1 MKKVSSILWGIV
13 LVAAGVILALNAFG
27 VTSINIFFD
36 GWWTLI
42 IIVPCVIS
50 LFTSHD
56 KGGSLIGICVG
67 VFLLLCCQDVL
78 SFDMFWKLLIPAA
91 IVIIG
96 ISIIFKGIC
105 GNKGTEVYKMLKSNG
120 TEIKNTTA
128 TFSGTN
134 VNFGGEVFDG
144 AELNAIFGGI
154 KCDLRGAVIEKDCV
168 INASAIFGGIDIF
181 VPDNLNVKINST
193 SIFGGVSDKKHNN
206 NQANTPTLYINA
218 TCMFGGVDVK

>member
-50 LFTSHD
+50 LFTSND

-67 VFLLLCCQDVL
+67 VFLLLCCQDIL

-96 ISIIFKGIC
+96 ISMIIKSVC
-105 GNKGTEVYKMLKSNG
+105 GNKGTEVYKKLKSNG
-120 TEIKNTTA
+120 TEIKNATA

-134 VNFGGEVFDG
+134 VNFDGEVFDG
-144 AELNAIFGGI
+144 AELNAVFGGV

>member
-1 MKKVSSILWGIV
+1 MKKVSSILWGVV

-27 VTSINIFFD
+27 ITSINIFFD

-42 IIVPCVIS
+42 IIVPSVIG
-50 LFTSHD
+50 LFTNHD
-56 KGGSLIGICVG
+56 KGGSIIGICIG
-67 VFLLLCCQDVL
+67 AFLLLCCQDVL

-96 ISIIFKGIC
+96 VNIIISNVR
-105 GNKGTEVYKMLKSNG
+105 GNKGTEVYKMLKDSG
-120 TEIKNTTA
+120 APIKNATA

-134 VNFGGEVFDG
+134 VNFDGEVFDG
-144 AELNAIFGGI
+144 AELNAVFGGV

-181 VPDNLNVKINST
+181 VPQDLNVKIIST
-193 SIFGGVSDKKHNN
+193 SVFGGVSDKNHTK
-206 NQANTPTLYINA
+206 NQADRPTLYINA
-218 TCMFGGVDVK
+218 TCLFGGVDVK

>member
-1 MKKVSSILWGIV
+1 MKKVSSILWGVV

-27 VTSINIFFD
+27 ITSINIFFD

-42 IIVPCVIS
+42 IIVPCVIG
-50 LFTSHD
+50 LFTNHD
-56 KGGSLIGICVG
+56 KGGNIIGICVG

-96 ISIIFKGIC
+96 VNIIISNVR
-105 GNKGTEVYKMLKSNG
+105 GNKGTEVYKMLKDSG
-120 TEIKNTTA
+120 APIKNATA

-134 VNFGGEVFDG
+134 VNFDGEVFDG
-144 AELNAIFGGI
+144 AELNAVFGGV

-193 SIFGGVSDKKHNN
+193 SVFGGVSDKKRNN
-206 NQANTPTLYINA
+206 NQADRSTLYINA
-218 TCMFGGVDVK
+218 TCLFGGVDVK

>member
-1 MKKVSSILWGIV
+1 MKKVSSILWGVV

-27 VTSINIFFD
+27 ITSINIFFD

-42 IIVPCVIS
+42 IIVPCVIG
-50 LFTSHD
+50 LFTNHD
-56 KGGSLIGICVG
+56 KGGNIIGICIG
-67 VFLLLCCQDVL
+67 AFLLLCCQDVL

-96 ISIIFKGIC
+96 INIIISNVR
-105 GNKGTEVYKMLKSNG
+105 GNKGTEVYKMLKDSG
-120 TEIKNTTA
+120 APIKNATA

-134 VNFGGEVFDG
+134 VNFDGEVFD
-144 AELNAIFGGI
+144 
-154 KCDLRGAVIEKDCV
+154 GAVIEKDCV

-193 SIFGGVSDKKHNN
+193 SVFGGVSDKKCNN
-206 NQANTPTLYINA
+206 NQADRPTLYINA
-218 TCMFGGVDVK
+218 TCLFGGVDVK